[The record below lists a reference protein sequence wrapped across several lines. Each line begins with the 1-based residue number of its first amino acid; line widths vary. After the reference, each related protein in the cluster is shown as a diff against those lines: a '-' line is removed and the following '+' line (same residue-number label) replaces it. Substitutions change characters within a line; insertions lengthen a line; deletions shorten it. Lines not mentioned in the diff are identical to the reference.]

1 MNRQLKGKIALITG
15 SSSGIGWGI
24 AQSLAAQGCDVIIHG
39 VEALELLEN
48 KAKELTEK
56 FQVKTWP
63 YRSDLSRADE
73 IETFFAELE
82 IKKILPDI
90 LVNNAGVQHVAPIE
104 EFQLAKWQL
113 LLSLHLTAPFLL
125 TQKLLPAMKQ
135 KKWGRIINIASV
147 HGLVASAQKSAY
159 VAAKHGLIGLTKTI
173 ALETAKSGVTCN
185 AVCPGWVKTPLV
197 EAQIDEKARQQ
208 GLSFEQAT
216 EKLLGEKQPS
226 EKFVEVSQLGD
237 LVVFLSSESASGM
250 TGSILT
256 MDGGWTAQ

>member
-1 MNRQLKGKIALITG
+1 MDHQLKGKIALITG

-39 VEALELLEN
+39 VEALGLLEN

-56 FQVKTWP
+56 FQIKAWP
-63 YRSDLSRADE
+63 YRADLSHADE

-82 IKKILPDI
+82 MKKILPDI

-104 EFQLAKWQL
+104 EFALAKWQL

-147 HGLVASAQKSAY
+147 HGLVASVQKSAY
-159 VAAKHGLIGLTKTI
+159 VAAKHGLIGLTKTT

-185 AVCPGWVKTPLV
+185 AICPGWVKTPLV
-197 EAQIDEKARQQ
+197 EAQIGEKARQQ

-226 EKFVEVSQLGD
+226 EKFIEVSQLGD

-250 TGSILT
+250 TGSALT